1 MTGKALSER
10 ENEILE
16 TGELSKSGD
25 GGGLMSG
32 RSGCRGASWGV
43 GGEEWFDFDD
53 EPFERR
59 TKLPSGSIM

>member
-32 RSGCRGASWGV
+32 RSDCKK
-43 GGEEWFDFDD
+43 
-53 EPFERR
+53 
-59 TKLPSGSIM
+59 KLMNECKLQ